1 MSTAVPI
8 DPLKLLEAAQRQAG
22 TNRGRGRPSPVQ
34 LRSAVSNAYYA
45 LFHALSRR
53 AAEHLFRRGT
63 RQQKLRL
70 ARTFGHRDLKV
81 ACSWV
86 AGREKRVPQ
95 HVRSIVDF
103 LKGSP
108 IEGIAASF
116 CDLQEARHQ
125 ADYDH
130 LMPFSKATTLAHIA
144 DSRTAI
150 DALDKANER
159 QRQAFF
165 ALLALC
171 ARPGP
176 S

>member
-1 MSTAVPI
+1 MPI
-8 DPLKLLEAAQRQAG
+8 DPLKLLEAAQEEAG
-22 TNRGRGRPSPVQ
+22 QNSGRGRPSPVR
-34 LRSAVSNAYYA
+34 LRRSVSDSYYA
-45 LFHALSRR
+45 LFHALSRQ
-53 AAEHLFRRGT
+53 AAEHLFRRGS

-81 ACSWV
+81 ACSWLS
-86 AGREKRVPQ
+86 GREKRVPQ
-95 HVRSIVDF
+95 HVRSVVDF
-103 LKGSP
+103 LKGTP

-116 CDLQEARHQ
+116 CDLQEARHL

-130 LMPFSKATTLAHIA
+130 LTSFSKATALAHVA
-144 DSRTAI
+144 DARTAI
-150 DALDKANER
+150 AKLDEATER

-165 ALLALC
+165 ALLAIC